1 MKGVLQNWTNFKWES
16 KAKERWL
23 TTWQTNTT
31 TTNKQTNVERK
42 ERDKRGEG
50 REERTKNGI
59 KHCKEKNEK
68 KIKEK
73 GKTMWL
79 N

>member
-1 MKGVLQNWTNFKWES
+1 MRIKGKGKMAYYMTNKHNNN
-16 KAKERWL
+16 K
-23 TTWQTNTT
+23 Q
-31 TTNKQTNVERK
+31 TNKQTNVERK

-68 KIKEK
+68 I
-73 GKTMWL
+73 
-79 N
+79 